1 MKRKI
6 LHLCYKFL
14 AKCAHYYINRHN
26 PVVIWVNGSVWK
38 TSCRMI
44 IYQTL
49 QHFFPDKIIS
59 TSPKNFNW
67 EFWLSLSVFEITE
80 RAPSFW
86 NMIKVCFQVLFISFF
101 GKKKYDAIILE
112 YWIDNPGEMDFILK
126 VAHPDIGVFTAIDAV
141 HSEQFWNPQKIA
153 NEEIKMAL
161 NTKSLVFLNANDEYA
176 QQLAPRIKVDK
187 LMYQTFDNE
196 KISADIFFDKQ
207 SFKKW
212 KENSD
217 LKSYFSLHIRN
228 EEYKI
233 TTNLLGKMNYWYI
246 WVSIWIAETLAYRW
260 KVDLHLNPKK
270 QLELNYK
277 LQPGRLSLFEWKFN
291 SIIIDSTYNSSPLSI
306 RKTIDTVYSIQKD
319 CFQKSEIWLILWDMS
334 ELWDLTES
342 EHRKLAGY
350 VSQAGN
356 QIFLLWNSM
365 KNYLADEL
373 DKIWTTDNLTI
384 TKSLQ
389 DLNQAIEKKLKE
401 REKSDKNP
409 VILVFKWSQNTIF
422 LEEAVKYFLN
432 NKSDEKLLTRQ
443 SDFWIK
449 KKWDFLK

>member
-1 MKRKI
+1 MLKVDCLAIRKT
-6 LHLCYKFL
+6 LF
-14 AKCAHYYINRHN
+14 
-26 PVVIWVNGSVWK
+26 WK
-38 TSCRMI
+38 
-44 IYQTL
+44 
-49 QHFFPDKIIS
+49 
-59 TSPKNFNW
+59 KN
-67 EFWLSLSVFEITE
+67 
-80 RAPSFW
+80 
-86 NMIKVCFQVLFISFF
+86 
-101 GKKKYDAIILE
+101 YDAIILE
-112 YWIDNPGEMDFILK
+112 YGIDNPWEMDFILK
-126 VAHPDIGVFTAIDAV
+126 VAHPDIWVFTAIDAV

-161 NTKSLVFLNANDEYA
+161 NTKSLVFLNINDEYA
-176 QQLAPRIKVDK
+176 QQLAPRIKIDK
-187 LMYQTFDNE
+187 LMYETFDN
-196 KISADIFFDKQ
+196 DKQ
-207 SFKKW
+207 NSDIYFSDCCYKKW

-217 LKSYFSLHIRN
+217 LKSIFSLHIRDKSYN
-228 EEYKI
+228 IE
-233 TTNLLGKMNYWYI
+233 TNLFGKMNYWYI

-291 SIIIDSTYNSSPLSI
+291 SIIIDSTYNSSPLSV
-306 RKTIDTVYSIQKD
+306 RKTIDTVYSIKKD
-319 CFQKSEIWLILWDMS
+319 CFQKSEMWLILWDMR

-389 DLNQAIEKKLKE
+389 DLNQTIEKKLKE
-401 REKSDKNP
+401 RENPDKNP

-422 LEEAVKYFLN
+422 LEESVKHFLTH
-432 NKSDEKLLTRQ
+432 KSDEKLLTRQ
-443 SDFWIK
+443 SDFRMK
-449 KKWDFLK
+449 KKEDFLK